1 MSSRRQTQAK
11 AMRFLAGTAD
21 LMTFAKLEHG
31 SQEMNYAM
39 PSHEFAAT
47 TPSESDAISRRCDH
61 TRSNPALEHCL

>member
-11 AMRFLAGTAD
+11 AMRFLAGTAE

-39 PSHEFAAT
+39 P
-47 TPSESDAISRRCDH
+47 
-61 TRSNPALEHCL
+61 